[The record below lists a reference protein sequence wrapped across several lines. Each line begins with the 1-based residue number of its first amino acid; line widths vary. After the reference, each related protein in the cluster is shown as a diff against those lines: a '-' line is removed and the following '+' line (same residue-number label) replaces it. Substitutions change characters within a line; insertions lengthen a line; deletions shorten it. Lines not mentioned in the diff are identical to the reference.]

1 MKKFILPLLL
11 VAIVLASIVTS
22 CNRSTKEVEAVNA
35 DPCAEA
41 VQTARLEAELA
52 CCQNSNADLQARLD
66 ECMSGYEMKKVTTS
80 TSKKATVVAKKP
92 TRVTKSAT
100 IVATPATTIT

>member
-11 VAIVLASIVTS
+11 VVIVLTIVFAS
-22 CNRSTKEVEAVNA
+22 CNRSTKEVDAVKV

-41 VQTARLEAELA
+41 VQIAQLEAELA
-52 CCQNSNADLQARLD
+52 CCQDKNADLQARLD